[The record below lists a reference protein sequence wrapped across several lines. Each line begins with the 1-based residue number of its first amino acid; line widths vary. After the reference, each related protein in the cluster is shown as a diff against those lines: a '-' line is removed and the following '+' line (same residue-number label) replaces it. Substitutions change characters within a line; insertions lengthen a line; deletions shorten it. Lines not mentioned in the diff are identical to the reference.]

1 VRGADFP
8 RRAAPGAI
16 VLAAGL
22 ILLAVEL
29 SHPRAA
35 RSDFEFGFLF
45 LFFRVSQALPLL
57 GFGLALARVQMTAF
71 IGSMLLFAVGM
82 ALGVWSEALFL
93 ANVSGAGLIDALFLT
108 PPFSCM
114 AVGLL
119 LVAPLPLRRHSV
131 LPAALL
137 LGAALGLNISL
148 SDPTTGSYEFVIGAA
163 IAGCWLVAVPA
174 LAGRLVASCWFV
186 IATRV
191 VGAWLIAIGLMLGAL
206 QLIPL
211 PY

>member
-22 ILLAVEL
+22 IVLAAALL
-29 SHPRAA
+29 HPRAT

-45 LFFRVSQALPLL
+45 LFFRVGQALPLF
-57 GFGLALARVQMTAF
+57 GFGLALARVQITAL
-71 IGSMLLFAVGM
+71 IGLFGLGT
-82 ALGVWSEALFL
+82 ALGRWSKALFL

-108 PPFSCM
+108 PPFSCI

-119 LVAPLPLRRHSV
+119 LVAPLTLRRRSV
-131 LPAALL
+131 LPAAPL

-148 SDPTTGSYEFVIGAA
+148 SDPTTGGYGFVIGAA

-174 LAGRLVASCWFV
+174 LAGRLVTSSWFV
-186 IATRV
+186 IAARIF
-191 VGAWLIAIGLMLGAL
+191 GGWLIAIGLMLGAL